1 MDPRAELK
9 VWLSG
14 VLEGLDAP
22 SHLLDR
28 VMKRIDATYGAAPA
42 PSVQYNADPTAV
54 QYRQPDPRPHA
65 PTEAPTPTAPPD
77 EVAQKFPPRRKGA
90 LAQAATRPET
100 RKGDPL
106 KAPYKPE
113 DPEVLL
119 ME

>member
-42 PSVQYNADPTAV
+42 QPVQYNADPRAV
-54 QYRQPDPRPHA
+54 QYGQPESA
-65 PTEAPTPTAPPD
+65 VTPTPTAPPD

-90 LAQAATRPET
+90 LAQAATRTPET

>member
-14 VLEGLDAP
+14 VLEGLVASTGHDVP
-22 SHLLDR
+22 SGLIDR
-28 VMKRIDATYGAAPA
+28 LMKRIDTAYGAP
-42 PSVQYNADPTAV
+42 PTAAYVADQTSV
-54 QYRQPDPRPHA
+54 QYRQPVA
-65 PTEAPTPTAPPD
+65 PTAPPPSVD
-77 EVAQKFPPRRKGA
+77 DVQTKFPPRRKGA
-90 LAQAATRPET
+90 VAQAATKTVPET

-113 DPEVLL
+113 DPEVLM